1 MVRNK
6 SSSASKPSKPSK
18 PSKQPVPIQPVP
30 IQPLPSLG
38 QSIKEGFGLGVGLSV
53 GRNIVDGVFNMFS
66 TPKSSNPSENKK
78 IAEYE
83 KCIQYSNDF
92 EKCKPLLDNE
102 K

>member
-1 MVRNK
+1 MTRNK
-6 SSSASKPSKPSK
+6 VSRPPKPVVTKPVV
-18 PSKQPVPIQPVP
+18 KQPAV

-83 KCIQYSNDF
+83 KCLEYNSNDID
-92 EKCKPLLDNE
+92 KCKSLLHT
-102 K
+102 